1 MPYIEAVTEAG
12 QTVEVERYFSYRV
25 KPNGIKRSGKQEKTK
40 DAQRKVNTRQAE
52 KKLRRIM
59 NANFKGGDFHLIL
72 GYKRGKDDPYR
83 TAEEMKA
90 DIQLFFKKLRREYRK
105 LGKELKY
112 IHVAE
117 VGERGARH
125 HHVVLNK
132 IDTDVLQKCWP
143 YGRVQIYP
151 LDNSGQYSELASYF
165 IKYTDKYC
173 HTDKATQTKRWNCSR
188 NLVRPVTKKRVIS
201 GHKAF
206 RTEPKDRK
214 GYYLDKDSV
223 YAGVS
228 EFTGYAY
235 FTYTLIKINDRRM
248 RI

>member
-1 MPYIEAVTEAG
+1 MPYIEAITVAG
-12 QTVEVERYFSYRV
+12 KTVEIEKYFTFQV
-25 KPNGIKRSGKQEKTK
+25 KPKGMKRDGKQEESK
-40 DAQRKVNTRQAE
+40 DAQKGLNTRYAE
-52 KKLRRIM
+52 RTLRRLI
-59 NANFKGGDFHLIL
+59 NANFQGGDYHLIL

-83 TAEEMKA
+83 TADEMKA
-90 DIQLFFKKLRREYRK
+90 DVQLFFRKLRKEYKK

-112 IHVAE
+112 IQVAE

-132 IDTDVLQKCWP
+132 IDTDILQKCWP
-143 YGRVQIYP
+143 FGRMQIYP
-151 LDNSGQYSELASYF
+151 LDDSGQYAELAAYF
-165 IKYTDKYC
+165 IKYTDKYMN
-173 HTDKATQTKRWNCSR
+173 TDKATQSKRWNCSR

-201 GHKAF
+201 GSNVF
-206 RTEPKDRK
+206 RTEPKEKK

-223 YAGVS
+223 YKGIS

-235 FTYTLIKINDRRM
+235 FTYTLIELESKRL